1 MQPAKIQYIFI
12 ATFMFCLM
20 VFLMFPLTAPAQNV
34 TILDANLRAAI
45 AETLG
50 KAPQAPIT
58 RADMAK
64 LTRLEAHNRDIRDL
78 TGLEFATNLDV
89 IRANNNLIADLL
101 PLAELTRL
109 NIIVF
114 RQNVI
119 SDLSP
124 LAGLINLESLIVPD
138 NLISDLSPIAE
149 LSTLRTTD
157 ISRNAISDFS
167 PLAGLTKLEH
177 IWLHE
182 NPIAD
187 LSDFTGLT
195 SLRGFHSWG
204 TPVLNLSA
212 LAELPKLQKLD
223 ICGGDISD
231 LSPLEKLTN
240 LSELYLVGNEIA
252 DISPLANLT
261 ALKRLSLKHNQVQ
274 DVSPLAALH
283 NLTWIEL
290 EDNEILDFSPLD
302 VFPES
307 VFINPDNNPG
317 FTRAAPKIEGPWLWV
332 TVPTEGMSGS
342 KAAASKKD
350 FLRQASGGSVT
361 ELNIATQGAIEG
373 DTVGDKTWTVG
384 EISKRGGNNIN
395 ELVNATGL
403 GTGNIDHHVAY
414 GLVNLDS
421 PREQSTRMFVG
432 SGDAVKVWLN
442 GTLVHDNAID
452 RDADGYQEDFPVIL
466 KQGKNILLVA
476 VYEGEGWWSGFFG
489 FDAGTEYT
497 AWVQSPST
505 PLRPLRITDINAD
518 GFVSILDLIL
528 VARDFGRNKPINPR
542 TDINGDGSV
551 NILDLTVVARSMD
564 ATGPAAPSVLGTNNR
579 IPPTVIQAWIT
590 QAQIEND
597 GSLAFQQG
605 IANLQQLLA
614 SLVPERAVLLTN
626 YPNPFNPE
634 TWIPYELAKPATVT
648 LRIYTMSGV
657 LVRTLNLGHQPA
669 GNYQQRSRA
678 AYWDGKNELGE
689 SVASGV
695 YFYTLTA
702 GDFTATRKMLIRK

>member
-1 MQPAKIQYIFI
+1 MQPAKIQHVFI
-12 ATFMFCLM
+12 YTPIFCLI

-34 TILDANLRAAI
+34 TIPDANLRAAI

-50 KAPQAPIT
+50 KEPNSQIT

-64 LTRLEAHNRDIRDL
+64 LTRLEAHNKDIREL

-109 NIIVF
+109 NVIVF
-114 RQNVI
+114 RHNVI

-124 LAGLINLESLIVPD
+124 LAGLINLRSLIVPD

-149 LSTLRTTD
+149 LSTLRDTD

-167 PLAGLTKLEH
+167 PLAGLTKLER

-212 LAELPKLQKLD
+212 LAELPKLQILD

-231 LSPLEKLTN
+231 LSPLEELTN
-240 LSELYLVGNEIA
+240 LSELYLVGNEIT
-252 DISPLANLT
+252 DISPLAHLT
-261 ALKRLSLKHNQVQ
+261 NLKRLSLKHNQVQ

-302 VFPES
+302 AFPES
-307 VFINPDNNPG
+307 VGIIKHNNPG
-317 FTRAAPKIEGPWLWV
+317 FIREPKKIEGPWLWMI
-332 TVPTEGMSGS
+332 VPTGRLPGS
-342 KAAASKKD
+342 IAAASGRD
-350 FLRQASGGSVT
+350 FLSVASGQKTT
-361 ELNIATQGAIEG
+361 EKRIATQGATEG
-373 DTVGDKTWTVG
+373 DRVGDKVWTPG
-384 EISKRGGNNIN
+384 RLSRSGPNNIN
-395 ELVNATGL
+395 DVVNATGL
-403 GTGNIDHHVAY
+403 GTDNIDFHVAY
-414 GLVNLDS
+414 GSIALDVPS
-421 PREQSTRMFVG
+421 QQSTRLFIG

-442 GTLVHDNAID
+442 GTLVHNKAVD
-452 RDADGYQEDFPVIL
+452 RDSDGYQEDIPMTL
-466 KQGKNILLVA
+466 KQGENILFVA

-489 FDAGTEYT
+489 LESTDYT
-497 AWVQSPST
+497 TYLPNPVVVPVGQH
-505 PLRPLRITDINAD
+505 RVAD
-518 GFVSILDLIL
+518 VDSDGVVSILDMILVSRHLGRNKITQPQMDINNDGRINISDLIL
-528 VARDFGRNKPINPR
+528 VAR
-542 TDINGDGSV
+542 
-551 NILDLTVVARSMD
+551 SMD
-564 ATGPAAPSVLGTNNR
+564 TETGAAPSALTPDTLARV
-579 IPPTVIQAWIT
+579 QAWIA
-590 QAQIEND
+590 QAEAEHD
-597 GSLAFQQG
+597 GSLAFTQG
-605 IANLQQLLA
+605 IANLQRLLA
-614 SLVPERAVLLTN
+614 AMPPERTDVFAN

-634 TWIPYELAKPATVT
+634 TWIPYQLAGAAEVSV
-648 LRIYTMSGV
+648 RIYDATGA
-657 LVRTLNLGHQPA
+657 LVRTLIFGHQTA
-669 GNYQQRSRA
+669 GIYREKSRA
-678 AYWDGKNELGE
+678 AYWDGKNKLSE

>member
-12 ATFMFCLM
+12 VTLMFCLI
-20 VFLMFPLTAPAQNV
+20 VFLMFPLTVPAQNV
-34 TILDANLRAAI
+34 TIPDANLRAVI

-50 KAPQAPIT
+50 KAPQVPIT

-78 TGLEFATNLDV
+78 TGLEFAMNLGE
-89 IRANNNLIADLL
+89 IRANNNLISDLL

-109 NIIVF
+109 NVIVF
-114 RQNVI
+114 RHNVI

-187 LSDFTGLT
+187 LSEFIGLT

-212 LAELPKLQKLD
+212 LAELPKLQVLD
-223 ICGGDISD
+223 ICGGDILD
-231 LSPLEKLTN
+231 ISPLGDLTN
-240 LSELYLVGNEIA
+240 LSELYLVGNEIT

-261 ALKRLSLKHNQVQ
+261 NLKRLSLRHNQIQ

-307 VFINPDNNPG
+307 IFINQNNNPG
-317 FTRAAPKIEGPWLWV
+317 STRAAPKIEGPWLWIIV
-332 TVPTEGMSGS
+332 STEGVSGS
-342 KAAASKKD
+342 KAAASNKD

-361 ELNIATQGAIEG
+361 ELNIATQGAMDG
-373 DTVGDKTWTVG
+373 DTVGDKIWTVG

-395 ELVNATGL
+395 ELVNTIGL

-421 PREQSTRMFVG
+421 PREQSTTMFVG

-442 GTLVHDNAID
+442 GKLVHSNATD
-452 RDADGYQEDFPVIL
+452 RDANGYQESFSVTL

-505 PLRPLRITDINAD
+505 PLKPLHVTDINAD

-528 VARDFGRNKPINPR
+528 VARDFGRNKPIGPR

-551 NILDLTVVARSMD
+551 NILDLTAVARSMD
-564 ATGPAAPSVLGTNNR
+564 AADPAAPSVLGTSNQ
-579 IPPTVIQAWIT
+579 ISPTVIQAWIT
-590 QAQIEND
+590 QAQLEND

-605 IANLQQLLA
+605 VANLQRLLA
-614 SLVPERAVLLTN
+614 SFVPKETALLTN

-634 TWIPYELAKPATVT
+634 TWIPYQLSKSAEVTVH
-648 LRIYTMSGV
+648 IYAVSGS
-657 LVRTLNLGHQPA
+657 LVRTLALGHQPA
-669 GNYQQRSRA
+669 GIYEERSRA
-678 AYWDGKNELGE
+678 AYWNGKNEMGE
-689 SVASGV
+689 SVASGI

-702 GDFTATRKMLIRK
+702 GDFTATRRMLIRK

>member
-12 ATFMFCLM
+12 TTLMFCLI

-34 TILDANLRAAI
+34 TIPDANLRAAI

-50 KAPQAPIT
+50 KVPQAPIT

-78 TGLEFATNLDV
+78 TGLEFATNLGE
-89 IRANNNLIADLL
+89 ILANNNLIADLL

-109 NIIVF
+109 NVIVF
-114 RQNVI
+114 RHNVI

-124 LAGLINLESLIVPD
+124 LAGLVNLESLIVPD

-212 LAELPKLQKLD
+212 LAELPKLQELD

-231 LSPLEKLTN
+231 LSPLEELTN
-240 LSELYLVGNEIA
+240 LSELYLVGNEIT

-302 VFPES
+302 AFPES
-307 VFINPDNNPG
+307 VFINQNNNPG
-317 FTRAAPKIEGPWLWV
+317 STRAAPKIEGPWLWIIV
-332 TVPTEGMSGS
+332 STEGMSGS

-361 ELNIATQGAIEG
+361 ELNIATQGAMEG
-373 DTVGDKTWTVG
+373 DTVGDKIWTVG

-442 GTLVHDNAID
+442 GTLVHNNAID

-497 AWVQSPST
+497 TWIQSPST
-505 PLRPLRITDINAD
+505 PLKPLQVTDINAD

-528 VARDFGRNKPINPR
+528 VARDFGRNKPISPR

-551 NILDLTVVARSMD
+551 NILDLTAVASSMD
-564 ATGPAAPSVLGTNNR
+564 ATNPAAPSGLGTNNR
-579 IPPTVIQAWIT
+579 ISPTVIQAWIT

-614 SLVPERAVLLTN
+614 LLIPEKTALLTN

-634 TWIPYELAKPATVT
+634 TWLPYQLGEPATVT
-648 LRIYTMSGV
+648 LRIYGVSGT
-657 LVRTLNLGHQPA
+657 LVRTLDLGHQPA
-669 GNYQQRSRA
+669 GTYQERSRA

-689 SVASGV
+689 LVASGV